1 MKQRKQNR
9 KNSSPKKSLSGM
21 TRKEQIYEIIFEADT
36 REGKLFDV
44 VLLVFILV
52 SILLIIVDSLHL
64 FTDTFNQILHVLEWI
79 ITLFFTVEYVL
90 RIYCSPKPKKYIFS
104 FYGIVDLISTLPLY
118 MTFFFRTAAYLV
130 IARSFR
136 LIRVFRIFRLFGF
149 ISEGNVLLH
158 SLKESRR
165 KIFVFF
171 LFVLILTISLGTLM
185 YMIEGAN
192 HTPGFDNILNSI
204 YWTIVTLTTVGYG
217 DITPMTGAGRFL
229 SALVMLLGY
238 TIIAVPTGIVSATM
252 MQKSGNRSK
261 KCPHC
266 EKNNDLDA
274 SYCKYCGQPVN
285 VKTEEPSS

>member
-1 MKQRKQNR
+1 MRQKKQNR
-9 KNSSPKKSLSGM
+9 KSSLPKKSLSEM
-21 TRKEQIYEIIFEADT
+21 TRKERIYEIIFEADT

-44 VLLVFILV
+44 MLLIFILV
-52 SILLIIVDSLHL
+52 SILLIIVDSLRL
-64 FTDTFNQILHVLEWI
+64 FTNTFNQVLHILEWI
-79 ITLFFTVEYVL
+79 ITLFFTVEYAL

-104 FYGIVDLISTLPLY
+104 LYGIIDLISTLPLY
-118 MTFFFRTAAYLV
+118 MTFFFHTAAYLV
-130 IARSFR
+130 IIRSFR

-149 ISEGNVLLH
+149 ISEGNVLLYAV
-158 SLKESRR
+158 KESRR

-192 HTPGFDNILNSI
+192 KTPGFDNILNSI

-217 DITPMTGAGRFL
+217 DITPMTGTGRFL

-238 TIIAVPTGIVSATM
+238 TIIAVPTGIVSASM
-252 MQKSGNRSK
+252 MQNPGSRNK

-274 SYCKYCGQPVN
+274 SYCKYCGQPIN
-285 VKTEEPSS
+285 EKPKD